1 MPDSVIWFEP
11 PIVCRWE
18 TNFETLES
26 NLTDGAKPPLGNAA
40 NTTATPT
47 EATPLSTT
55 TNASPLK
62 GSPRFPAKLRKRSSQ
77 KSTVETECLTRVGAV
92 REVTDFDLF
101 NIPCGID
108 IYDLFQD
115 FVVPRLPP
123 GFCLRWEK
131 STPVLSSKVMARQ
144 QRKQK
149 KRRQREG
156 IGQRLIMLARH
167 QSVNRADEAASGS
180 QALAS
185 TSCGSK
191 STLPVREEYIT
202 NEFLDWDEPRELFP
216 EVEIKKLIKFKEK
229 TKDKHSYILKSKEA
243 KQNQVANGGYQDKLQ
258 KYANTKND
266 VETKRV
272 SLNGVCARK
281 DTASD
286 NRNGKANGHRNN
298 SSGNEP
304 ALSTTKNG
312 DGHANGHG
320 GAISDSSSRRSSK
333 ETTES
338 APQEM
343 EALARRKTY
352 MFSKL
357 LEVSLLFGLQLRIM
371 YVRFVNFLITVSFF
385 SISLLQKRISK

>member
-62 GSPRFPAKLRKRSSQ
+62 GSPRLPAKLRKRSSQ
-77 KSTVETECLTRVGAV
+77 KSTMETECLTTVGTV
-92 REVTDFDLF
+92 REVSDFDLF
-101 NIPCGID
+101 NIPRGID
-108 IYDLFQD
+108 IYGLLQD

-131 STPVLSSKVMARQ
+131 STPVLSSKVLARQ

-156 IGQRLIMLARH
+156 TAQRLIMLARH
-167 QSVNRADEAASGS
+167 RSVNRADETLNGTQVLTTTSGGRK
-180 QALAS
+180 
-185 TSCGSK
+185 T
-191 STLPVREEYIT
+191 TLQVRQEYIT

-216 EVEIKKLIKFKEK
+216 EIEIKKLIKFKEN
-229 TKDKHSYILKSKEA
+229 TTDKNSCGLRSEVA
-243 KQNQVANGGYQDKLQ
+243 KQNQAASGVNQDKLQ
-258 KYANTKND
+258 NHANIKNG
-266 VETKRV
+266 VEAKRV
-272 SLNGVCARK
+272 SLNGVCARNG
-281 DTASD
+281 TT
-286 NRNGKANGHRNN
+286 NGNGNGKMYGHKNAPN
-298 SSGNEP
+298 VKEP
-304 ALSTTKNG
+304 VPIAKNG
-312 DGHANGHG
+312 NGHANGNG
-320 GAISDSSSRRSSK
+320 GAVSDNSSRRSSNEAA
-333 ETTES
+333 ETT
-338 APQEM
+338 PQKM
-343 EALARRKTY
+343 EVVATPKTY

-357 LEVSLLFGLQLRIM
+357 LEVSLFYRLQLRGM
-371 YVRFVNFLITVSFF
+371 RRFSGQWSPFG
-385 SISLLQKRISK
+385 